1 MPKFIYTIV
10 FILVLNL
17 LGIYFVIT
25 KTEPDLVIN
34 KVIFSILVTFLFA
47 FLLPFTK
54 VLFSIASKGKEDLNQ
69 VFKNS
74 FKKNLLISAFFGLI
88 IFIKTIYY
96 FNLTLLGLFIT
107 LLILG
112 NYLAPVL
119 RKSRKKPKY

>member
-17 LGIYFVIT
+17 LGIYFVLT

-34 KVIFSILVTFLFA
+34 KAIFSILVSFLFA

-96 FNLTLLGLFIT
+96 FNLTLLGLFII

-119 RKSRKKPKY
+119 RKSRKKLKY

>member
-17 LGIYFVIT
+17 LGIYFVLT

-34 KVIFSILVTFLFA
+34 KAIFSILVSFLFA

-54 VLFSIASKGKEDLNQ
+54 VLFSIISKGKEDLNL
-69 VFKNS
+69 VFRNS
-74 FKKNLLISAFFGLI
+74 FKKNLLISVFFGLI

-96 FNLTLLGLFIT
+96 FNLTLLGLFII

-112 NYLAPVL
+112 NYLAQVL
-119 RKSRKKPKY
+119 RKSRKKLKY

>member
-17 LGIYFVIT
+17 LGIYFVLT

-34 KVIFSILVTFLFA
+34 KAIFSILVSFLFA

-54 VLFSIASKGKEDLNQ
+54 VLFSIILKGKEDLNL
-69 VFKNS
+69 VFRNS
-74 FKKNLLISAFFGLI
+74 FKKNLLISVFFGLI

-96 FNLTLLGLFIT
+96 FNLTLLGLFII

-119 RKSRKKPKY
+119 RKSRKKLKY

>member
-17 LGIYFVIT
+17 LGIYFVLT

-34 KVIFSILVTFLFA
+34 KAIFSILVSFLFA

-54 VLFSIASKGKEDLNQ
+54 VLFSITSKGKEDLNQ
-69 VFKNS
+69 VFRNS

-96 FNLTLLGLFIT
+96 FNLTFLGFFIILFLLGK
-107 LLILG
+107 
-112 NYLAPVL
+112 YLVPVL
-119 RKSRKKPKY
+119 RKPRKKSKY

>member
-17 LGIYFVIT
+17 LGIYFVLT

-34 KVIFSILVTFLFA
+34 KAIFSILVSFLFA

-54 VLFSIASKGKEDLNQ
+54 VLFSIISKGKEDLNL
-69 VFKNS
+69 VFRNS
-74 FKKNLLISAFFGLI
+74 FKKNLLISVFFGLI

-96 FNLTLLGLFIT
+96 FNLTLLGLFII

-119 RKSRKKPKY
+119 RKSRKKLKY

>member
-17 LGIYFVIT
+17 LGIYFVLT

-34 KVIFSILVTFLFA
+34 KAIFSILVSFLFA

-54 VLFSIASKGKEDLNQ
+54 VLFSIISKGKEDLNL
-69 VFKNS
+69 VFRNS
-74 FKKNLLISAFFGLI
+74 FKKNLLISVFFGLI

-96 FNLTLLGLFIT
+96 FNLTLLGLFII

-112 NYLAPVL
+112 NYLATVL
-119 RKSRKKPKY
+119 RKSRKKLKY